1 MSTEGLLDP
10 VVPRRVSRSALSAAA
25 IAMTVLIAG
34 GCGSSGDPGS
44 TTADSPVALAGDT
57 AKTTNAVVT
66 NAVAT
71 DAATTDAA
79 TTDAALTEEAAT
91 TGARVESEVIG
102 DRRFEINVPAGYDGS
117 KPVPLVVVLHGYT
130 GSGTG
135 AKEYFKLEAEART
148 RGFLT
153 VYPDGTPDSSGNQ
166 FWNATDACCQLTAT
180 ESDDSAFLTK
190 LIDRVE
196 EKFAVD
202 PKRVYFAGHSNGGF
216 MSYRMA
222 CEHADRV
229 AAIVSVAGATFD
241 DVSACQPSQPVSV
254 LQVHGT
260 SDAVISFTGGLI
272 LNTSYPAALTSVTA
286 WAGYDGCYVGPLADD
301 FVKSLDLDGRVA
313 GNDASVTTFTECPP
327 GVGVELWTIDGGS
340 HEPALNA
347 EFASSIMDFLLAHP
361 KP

>member
-1 MSTEGLLDP
+1 MNAVRRLHPIVPGRRSRTMTSAVALA
-10 VVPRRVSRSALSAAA
+10 VVA
-25 IAMTVLIAG
+25 LIAG
-34 GCGSSGDPGS
+34 GCGSSSDGVS
-44 TTADSPVALAGDT
+44 TTTDSPVTLAGDT
-57 AKTTNAVVT
+57 AETTNAAVT
-66 NAVAT
+66 DAAAT

-79 TTDAALTEEAAT
+79 MTQAAT

-102 DRRFEINVPAGYDGS
+102 DRRFEINVPAGYDDS
-117 KPVPLVVVLHGYT
+117 KPVPLVVVLHGYS
-130 GSGTG
+130 GSGSS
-135 AKEYFKLEAEART
+135 AKPYFQLEDEARK

-153 VYPDGTPDSSGNQ
+153 VYPDGTEDTSGYQ

-180 ESDDSAFLTK
+180 ESDDSAFLTA

-196 EKFAVD
+196 AKFSVD

-229 AAIVSVAGATFD
+229 AAIVSVAGATFA
-241 DVSACQPSQPVSV
+241 DVSACKPSQPVSV

-260 SDAVISFTGGLI
+260 SDTVISFTGGSLFGR
-272 LNTSYPAALTSVTA
+272 SFPRAQTSVAT
-286 WAGYDGCYVGPLADD
+286 WAAYNGCGGAPAPGVGA
-301 FVKSLDLDGRVA
+301 KQLDLDDSLVGK
-313 GNDASVTTFTECPP
+313 DSSVTTFAGCAP
-327 GVGVELWTIDGGS
+327 GGAVELWTIDGGS
-340 HEPALNA
+340 HEPRLTT

>member
-1 MSTEGLLDP
+1 MSTDGVLDP
-10 VVPRRVSRSALSAAA
+10 VVLRRRSRTALWVAA

-34 GCGSSGDPGS
+34 GCGSSGDGGS
-44 TTADSPVALAGDT
+44 PTADSPVALAGDT
-57 AKTTNAVVT
+57 AETTNAAAT
-66 NAVAT
+66 DAVAT
-71 DAATTDAA
+71 AAADAAVT
-79 TTDAALTEEAAT
+79 EAAP
-91 TGARVESEVIG
+91 TGARVESEAIG

-117 KPVPLVVVLHGYT
+117 KPVALVVVLHGYT

-135 AKEYFKLEAEART
+135 AKEYFKLEAEARK

-153 VYPDGTPDSSGNQ
+153 VYPDGIADSSGNQ

-216 MSYRMA
+216 MAYRMA
-222 CEHADRV
+222 CEHADRI
-229 AAIVSVAGATFD
+229 AAIVSVAGATFN
-241 DVSACQPSQPVSV
+241 DVSACKPSQPVSV

-260 SDAVISFTGGLI
+260 SDSVISFTGGLI

-286 WAGYDGCYVGPLADD
+286 WAGYDGCYAGPQADD

-327 GVGVELWTIDGGS
+327 GVAVELWTIEGGS
-340 HEPALNA
+340 HEPALTA